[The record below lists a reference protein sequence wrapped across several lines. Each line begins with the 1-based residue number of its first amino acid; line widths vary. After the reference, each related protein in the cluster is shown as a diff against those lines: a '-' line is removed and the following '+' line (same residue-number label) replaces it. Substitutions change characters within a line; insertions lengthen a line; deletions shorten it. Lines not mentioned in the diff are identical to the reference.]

1 MPRTAATVDTHT
13 YLPDTQTEAQIL
25 DFVSALEKAGGHAP
39 DHRPSLVDGHGTSTE
54 IPAAMVDVL
63 RQVAEALGHGQGVA
77 VAPLNAMMTTQE
89 AADFLGI
96 PRPTFVRILERGGL
110 PMERPGRHRYVRLSD
125 LLDYQTRMRAARV
138 DILDAMTRDAESSG
152 LYEATDAPPPPMR

>member
-1 MPRTAATVDTHT
+1 MTRTATSVDART
-13 YLPDTQTEAQIL
+13 YFPDEGTEAQIL
-25 DFVSALEKAGGHAP
+25 NFVSALERIGSQVP
-39 DHRPSLVDGHGTSTE
+39 ERRPVLIGLNGKRTD
-54 IPAAMVDVL
+54 IPPAMVDVL
-63 RQVAEALGHGQGVA
+63 RQVAQSLSHGLGVT

-96 PRPTFVRILERGGL
+96 SRPTLVRIVDRGDL

-125 LLDYQTRMRAARV
+125 LLKYQDHVREKRAMP
-138 DILDAMTRDAESSG
+138 LSAMATEAQGVG